1 MLKRLLVID
10 RSEDIWRL
18 VDYFVSREW
27 HSAQVEGYHPS
38 TRGKPGADFS
48 WSAYDVVLLEAQLGL
63 QGEDGLEWLQALLS
77 QPCFPPAIVLTE
89 DSDEAVT
96 RRARDLGAEATINK
110 NELSSSALNQLLRD
124 VLGRRTANEPLEG
137 DAGSRTGLSREE
149 LRAMLSPDTLNSA
162 RNVVGLQVDGT
173 AIQVPGYRLVR
184 RVARGGMATVFL
196 AERLEDRLPVIL
208 KVLFTEGDN
217 ANVQLKRF
225 MREYKLI
232 GYLQHPHVARIYERA
247 FATHFAYIA
256 MEYFPSGDLA
266 ERIPLGVSQTNA
278 LAYVRQIADGLKTV
292 HGHGIVHLDL
302 KPGNILFRDDDSLA
316 LTDFGI
322 AREFRLD
329 DSFAEDDAI
338 LGTPYY
344 MSPEQVTGTAVDERS
359 DLYSLGVIL
368 FEMLTGRKPYEGD
381 NIAML
386 VHAHIHERVPR
397 LPQPFAN
404 LQPFLDGLLA
414 KDPDERFQRVDELL
428 AALEWL

>member
-10 RSEDIWRL
+10 RSEDVWRL

-27 HSAQVEGYHPS
+27 RSARVEGYHPGARGRPSAEFPWS
-38 TRGKPGADFS
+38 T
-48 WSAYDVVLLEAQLGL
+48 YDVVLLEAQLGD
-63 QGEDGLEWLQALLS
+63 QGEEGLEWLQGFSRLAS
-77 QPCFPPAIVLTE
+77 FPPAIVLT
-89 DSDEAVT
+89 DDGDEALAL
-96 RRARDLGAEATINK
+96 RARESGAEAAISK
-110 NELSSSALNQLLRD
+110 DELSSSQLNQLLRD
-124 VLGRRTANEPLEG
+124 VLARRTAHESLDG
-137 DAGSRTGLSREE
+137 DAGSRTGISREE
-149 LRAMLSPDTLNSA
+149 LRSMLSPDTLKSA

-217 ANVQLKRF
+217 ANVHLKRF

-232 GYLQHPHVARIYERA
+232 GYLQHRHVARIYERA
-247 FATHFAYIA
+247 FATQFAYIA

-266 ERIPLGVSQTNA
+266 ERIPLGVSLSNA
-278 LAYVRQIADGLKTV
+278 IAYVRQIADGLRTV

-359 DLYSLGVIL
+359 DLYSVGVIL

-386 VHAHIHERVPR
+386 VHAHMHEQVPR
-397 LPQPFAN
+397 LPQQFAKV
-404 LQPFLDGLLA
+404 QPLLDGLLA
-414 KDPDERFQRVDELL
+414 KDPDERFQRVDELV